1 MSSFEESI
9 MSNLINKIFPSKRNQ
24 TKQSGYP
31 SSVNSI
37 GRPFQVRHNLH
48 VGYNLNTGKIE
59 GLPTPWIN
67 LLKGANITS
76 LEQQKNPE
84 AVINALKLVTYSMK
98 RKPEKY
104 LANQEFI
111 NDEIQEIEET
121 WPQSKESSKILLD
134 DDEIQTDQNVG
145 NQMNQEN
152 LSEIDQI
159 DHSHSN
165 SNQTTSNELNQNDDT
180 SDQYS
185 SKEFSSENRKNQKE
199 LMNPIKNNH
208 LDDHNVLDQNA
219 NYSTNDK
226 NDFRSNFEKNSHRI
240 EDQNNNRSER
250 NLLEESNSS
259 HKNGGLNTN
268 NLKSIKSNENEIV
281 GQNKTILRS
290 KKEKKIKMTEIEIKQ
305 ILKEIVDA
313 GNPRIR
319 YKLLKKIGSG
329 ASGTVYT
336 ALDNETQE
344 KVAIKMMNIAQQP
357 KSDLII
363 REICVM
369 KENRHPNLVNY
380 LNSYLVDDS
389 DLWVVMEYL
398 EGGPLT
404 DVLTETIMRE
414 GQIAAIL
421 REIIKAIAFLHSK
434 GIIHRDIKSDNILL
448 GMDGQVKV
456 TDFGFCAQIAPHE
469 KRETMV
475 GTPYWMAPEVVTR
488 KQYGAKVDIWSL
500 GIMIIEML
508 EGEPP
513 YINEHPLKALYLI
526 ASKGKPEVKNKQ
538 SLSPQLNDF
547 LDRCLEI
554 DVEKRWSA
562 NQLLEHEIFQTCE
575 SLHSIV
581 PLIKTVKKLLN
592 KY

>member
-1 MSSFEESI
+1 
-9 MSNLINKIFPSKRNQ
+9 
-24 TKQSGYP
+24 
-31 SSVNSI
+31 
-37 GRPFQVRHNLH
+37 
-48 VGYNLNTGKIE
+48 
-59 GLPTPWIN
+59 
-67 LLKGANITS
+67 
-76 LEQQKNPE
+76 
-84 AVINALKLVTYSMK
+84 
-98 RKPEKY
+98 
-104 LANQEFI
+104 
-111 NDEIQEIEET
+111 
-121 WPQSKESSKILLD
+121 
-134 DDEIQTDQNVG
+134 
-145 NQMNQEN
+145 MNQEN

-199 LMNPIKNNH
+199 LMNPIKNDH

-434 GIIHRDIKSDNILL
+434 VCRYYYYYYFFLL
-448 GMDGQVKV
+448 LIQ
-456 TDFGFCAQIAPHE
+456 
-469 KRETMV
+469 RS
-475 GTPYWMAPEVVTR
+475 
-488 KQYGAKVDIWSL
+488 IW
-500 GIMIIEML
+500 ICFIFIC
-508 EGEPP
+508 
-513 YINEHPLKALYLI
+513 IFF
-526 ASKGKPEVKNKQ
+526 
-538 SLSPQLNDF
+538 F
-547 LDRCLEI
+547 L
-554 DVEKRWSA
+554 V
-562 NQLLEHEIFQTCE
+562 F
-575 SLHSIV
+575 
-581 PLIKTVKKLLN
+581 
-592 KY
+592 